1 MLTNEKGIA
10 LILTLLIITIL
21 VVSILDFSHTI
32 QIDTTMT
39 GNFRDGV
46 KAYYN
51 AKSGINFAIA
61 LLKEDA
67 EDTEYLPDD
76 LTEKWAKSCYMPPLA
91 IDDGVMSVCIVDEN
105 RKINI
110 NKIFKGENRLNAL
123 QRIIASL
130 LDIDKDDDTIINII
144 NNIRDWIDKNDE
156 SQTAENAEQS
166 YYESLDPPYP
176 CKNGPLDTI
185 SELRLIK
192 GIIEVVKENEK
203 IKDLQELM
211 EYLTVYPVND
221 NEAEKININTASR
234 QVNDKININTASRQV
249 LESLCY
255 EPEMVDVNEIIGH
268 QEEEP
273 FEKVDQIEDF
283 IGCYNEIKDMIA
295 IESSYYSVDATG
307 EVNGIR
313 KRILAVLKKDTD
325 KIKIVYWKVE

>member
-1 MLTNEKGIA
+1 MLKNEKGIA

-21 VVSILDFSHTI
+21 VVSILDFSHTM
-32 QIDTTMT
+32 QIDITMT

-67 EDTEYLPDD
+67 ENTEDTEEPSDD

-110 NKIFKGENRLNAL
+110 NGINENFKSENRLKAL

-144 NNIRDWIDKNDE
+144 NNIRDWIDPNDE
-156 SQTAENAEQS
+156 SRTAENAEQS

-185 SELRLIK
+185 SEFRLIK

-203 IKDLQELM
+203 IKDVQELM
-211 EYLTVYPVND
+211 EYLTVYPNV
-221 NEAEKININTASR
+221 NEAGKININTASR
-234 QVNDKININTASRQV
+234 RV

-273 FEKVDQIEDF
+273 FENISQIKDF
-283 IGCYNEIKDMIA
+283 IGCYNEIVDMIA
-295 IESSYYSVDATG
+295 VRSDYYSVDAKG

-325 KIKIVYWKVE
+325 KIKIIYWKVE